1 MNKMK
6 IEVSSRG
13 VHPDSI
19 LIDGAGLLHKVHW
32 PTDGLVSDLVDGIE
46 RYVRKMLVSSHVYIV
61 FDRYK
66 KESIKSGTRSARIG
80 SFQRFHILAVT
91 RDFPPKEIC
100 LSSIKTKE
108 SLIEIISKELC
119 KRFVVNT
126 TANRLVITFP

>member
-1 MNKMK
+1 MK
-6 IEVSSRG
+6 IEVSSRSIY
-13 VHPDSI
+13 PDSI
-19 LIDGAGLLHKVHW
+19 LIDGTGLLHKIHW
-32 PTDGLVSDLVDGIE
+32 QTDGLVSDLVDGIE

>member
-13 VHPDSI
+13 VQPDSI
-19 LIDGAGLLHKVHW
+19 LIDGTGLLHKIHW
-32 PTDGLVSDLVDGIE
+32 QTDGLVSDLVDGIE

-80 SFQRFHILAVT
+80 LFQRFHILAVT
-91 RDFPPKEIC
+91 KDFPP
-100 LSSIKTKE
+100 SG
-108 SLIEIISKELC
+108 
-119 KRFVVNT
+119 V
-126 TANRLVITFP
+126 